1 MEQYEAAPVSR
12 GSRFADLFS
21 AVLLVAAALRLSLGL
36 TTFVFQSY
44 QVDGQSMETTLENND
59 RLVAWKAERTWARI
73 TGHQYVPGY
82 GDIIIFNQSGLS
94 AYGQN
99 DVKQLVKRVVALPG
113 DRIVIKN

>member
-1 MEQYEAAPVSR
+1 MEEQNSALVSR
-12 GSRFADLFS
+12 GSRFADFFS
-21 AVLLVAAALRLSLGL
+21 ALLVVAVALLLSFGII
-36 TTFVFQSY
+36 TFVFQSY